1 MNNRDFD
8 WGLIP
13 SFLAALDHGS
23 LLGAARA
30 TRQSQPTLGRHVA
43 ELESQLS
50 LVLFERT
57 GRGLKPTAAA
67 LELAEAARAMEASA
81 ARLARLACSAGQAIE
96 GTVRLSASQSVAC
109 HVLPPILA
117 RMRLALPAVSV
128 ELVVSNALSNLLLRE
143 ADIALRMVKPEQGAV
158 VAQRVAHVGLC
169 ACASQAYLARRGTP
183 QQASDLLAHD
193 LIAGDQERDVEAG
206 FQAHGLPHDRLSY
219 ALRTDDLNARWAAVC
234 AGLGLGFVPRFHLA
248 GAPHVQAV
256 LPALR
261 LPEIALWL
269 VAHREL
275 RTSARIRAVFDFLA
289 RELPAAMA
297 EGPAQEP
304 TPRQDASTVR

>member
-1 MNNRDFD
+1 MNNKDFD

-23 LLGAARA
+23 LLAAARA

-67 LELAEAARAMEASA
+67 LELAEAARAMQGGA
-81 ARLARLACSAGQAIE
+81 AQLARLACSAGQAIE

-117 RMRLALPAVSV
+117 RMRLTLPAVSV

-143 ADIALRMVKPEQGAV
+143 ADIALRMVKPD
-158 VAQRVAHVGLC
+158 QRVAHVGLC

-193 LIAGDQERDVEAG
+193 LIAGDRERDVEAG

-248 GAPHVQAV
+248 GAPHVQTV

-261 LPEIALWL
+261 LPEIPLWL

-289 RELPAAMA
+289 RELPAALA
-297 EGPAQEP
+297 GEPAAGGPLEA
-304 TPRQDASTVR
+304 

>member
-1 MNNRDFD
+1 MNNKDFD

-23 LLGAARA
+23 LLAAARA

-50 LVLFERT
+50 LALFERT

-67 LELAEAARAMEASA
+67 LARA
-81 ARLARLACSAGQAIE
+81 ACSAGQAIE
-96 GTVRLSASQSVAC
+96 GAVRLSASQSVAC

-289 RELPAAMA
+289 RELPAALA
-297 EGPAQEP
+297 GEP
-304 TPRQDASTVR
+304 TTAQPMEA